1 MTTLFSIL
9 IPPAS
14 GIAECIDALTDEVW
28 ILGGELCGIKARN
41 DAEER

>member
-1 MTTLFSIL
+1 MATFLSIL

-14 GIAECIDALTDEVW
+14 GIVEGIDTFTDEVW
-28 ILGGELCGIKARN
+28 ILGGELCGIEACN